1 MFCFATF
8 RAIHRKLE
16 KTHYMLIRAT
26 GVSASP
32 ALYMLVSGHVLY
44 EAVEELAARA

>member
-1 MFCFATF
+1 MDERSILFK
-8 RAIHRKLE
+8 II
-16 KTHYMLIRAT
+16 YMLIRAT